1 MPKFEGVNPFIA
13 VEKPES
19 VMDKVRRQKNLI
31 VFGVATAFMG
41 GQIPMHR
48 DMVFEHGE
56 RRVETQEAPSQLDT
70 TPTVKS
76 IRGKLKIE
84 MPASPLLSDEM
95 SAVPQEYAR
104 NFDHAK
110 SMDQYS
116 YDNLVAHTEQ
126 EIRQDMA
133 SHFYGMSYQQ
143 NPGQNPAPLHDV
155 RITAI
160 HITGMSS
167 PEAFRYESPTH
178 QSTKPGEVEQANVQL
193 AGKRADQ
200 AVKDMKANGV
210 IKKLNQAGME
220 VDESVLAEAAR
231 TMNAEEVQFS
241 EAEVQQLNK
250 IAEKYPFYAQGM
262 DQYRAIALL
271 VEAYNTGHVKD
282 AGDRKELD
290 QIVGSKRRVDVV
302 IEYEAQAPEKI
313 EVPVP
318 LLASDPVPPLPP
330 DKKVTETKTVTR
342 RLLESYDP
350 NQTPAQVRQIDPPE
364 PNDPKYDWM
373 VWQTY
378 VKDLTQFFNKE
389 QTIRRGCDYVQLT
402 HDMYREFDRFKTNKD
417 RTDYLATKILEA
429 WMKHDRAA
437 RNEAGEYD
445 NNNGLDHLSDPEQ
458 IRWAKIHATALLD
471 LVNRKLKKDKA
482 FDTVDQV
489 RSRERIQ
496 FSSRDGL
503 RMEYTRL
510 LTARAEEIRKK
521 YPMGEG

>member
-1 MPKFEGVNPFIA
+1 MPKPEVFNPFS
-13 VEKPES
+13 PRES
-19 VMDKVRRQKNLI
+19 VMEKLRRQKNLV
-31 VFGVATAFMG
+31 VFGIATAFAG

-56 RRVETQEAPSQLDT
+56 RRVETQEAPPQLDT

-76 IRGKLKIE
+76 IRGKLRIE

-116 YDNLVAHTEQ
+116 YDNMVAHTEQ
-126 EIRQDMA
+126 EIRKDMA
-133 SHFYGMSYQQ
+133 THFYGLSYQQ

-167 PEAFRYESPTH
+167 PEAYRFESPTH
-178 QSTKPGEVEQANVQL
+178 QSTKPGEVEEANVEL
-193 AGKRADQ
+193 AGDRGEQVAE
-200 AVKDMKANGV
+200 DMKQVGV
-210 IKKLNQAGME
+210 IKKLNQAGMGA
-220 VDESVLAEAAR
+220 DESVLAEAAR
-231 TMNAEEVQFS
+231 TIKAEEVQFS

-250 IAEKYPFYAQGM
+250 IAEKYPFYAKGM

-290 QIVGSKRRVDVV
+290 QIVGSKRRVDIV

-318 LLASDPVPPLPP
+318 LLAMDPVPPLPP
-330 DKKVTETKTVTR
+330 DKKVTETKKVTR
-342 RLLESYDP
+342 RLLENYDP

-364 PNDPKYDWM
+364 PSDPKYDWM

-378 VKDLTQFFNKE
+378 VKDLSQFFNKE
-389 QTIRRGCDYVQLT
+389 QTIQRGCDYVQLT
-402 HDMYREFDRFKTNKD
+402 HDMYRDYDRFKTNKD

-445 NNNGLDHLSDPEQ
+445 NNNGLDHLNDPEQ

-471 LVNRKLKKDKA
+471 LVNRKLKNDKA

-510 LTARAEEIRKK
+510 LTARTEEIRKK